1 MNARG
6 NMDYVSQENIN
17 EFSEFN
23 TEDLDELDKIDKSLM
38 NRKNYLV
45 LEINGLIF
53 LDVLDK
59 LHYRLDLIYLLMQ
72 ELFMN

>member
-23 TEDLDELDKIDKSLM
+23 NDDLEEMDKIDRSLI
-38 NRKNYLV
+38 NRKKLFSPGNKWA
-45 LEINGLIF
+45 NF